1 VLIVGAVGIYA
12 GWPRKA
18 DLRAFDPAAMAQLET
33 GMWRDY
39 YEKRYPALFYH
50 LDQVSRTQFGFSPI
64 DSFRIALA
72 AAEAAKTFQPTQSR
86 QAANA
91 ALPAL
96 VTYYRLLAQAGLAA
110 FNLEEA
116 ARLELDWWQGTARGR
131 RRARLWLDDR
141 EGRGADLRQ
150 GAG

>member
-1 VLIVGAVGIYA
+1 MRRGRTIFVLVLIVGAVGIYA

-18 DLRAFDPAAMAQLET
+18 DLRAFDPAAMARLET
-33 GMWRDY
+33 GIWRDY

-72 AAEAAKTFQPTQSR
+72 AAEAAKTFQPTQSW

-96 VTYYRLLAQAGLAA
+96 VNLLS
-110 FNLEEA
+110 A
-116 ARLELDWWQGTARGR
+116 ARSGWASSLQSRGGGAARARLVAGTARGR
-131 RRARLWLDDR
+131 WRARL
-141 EGRGADLRQ
+141 
-150 GAG
+150 